1 MTASLVEAH
10 NSFLDTEVTTAGSA
24 SSSGSGARAALF
36 AGPLP
41 SMAFGTTS
49 GVRRV
54 VQWTEQLE
62 LITTT
67 PAVGPSAAPMSV
79 TDEVRRL
86 RDQICSHGLTRQDVA
101 RAIGVDRRS
110 LSAWVS
116 GEMRPA
122 PERLGALHLLARL
135 VRLISS
141 EQPGRVRD
149 IMVARR
155 SGTALIDRVAS
166 EGAHVLET
174 WRAATR
180 PEATVTLGSASEC
193 TREPIWAAASRAA
206 AEGRLRPPTWE
217 RTVRPASTYEM
228 DLKEASVLAEPE
240 TKVRRRGYK

>member
-1 MTASLVEAH
+1 MTASLVESH
-10 NSFLDTEVTTAGSA
+10 NPFLDTEVTTAGST
-24 SSSGSGARAALF
+24 SPRSSGARAALL

-41 SMAFGTTS
+41 SIAFGTTS
-49 GVRRV
+49 GAPGV
-54 VQWTEQLE
+54 VQWAEQFE

-67 PAVGPSAAPMSV
+67 PAVGPSAPVLGV
-79 TDEVRRL
+79 TDEVRTL

-116 GEMRPA
+116 GEMRPG

-135 VRLISS
+135 VRLIAS

-155 SGTALIDRVAS
+155 GGTAVIDRVAN
-166 EGAHVLET
+166 EGARVLET
-174 WRAATR
+174 WRAAAR
-180 PEATVTLGSASEC
+180 PEATVTLRSASA
-193 TREPIWAAASRAA
+193 RPHEPIWAAASRAA

-217 RTVRPASTYEM
+217 RTVRPAATYEM
-228 DLKEASVLAEPE
+228 DLKEASAFAEPE
-240 TKVRRRGYK
+240 TSLRRRGYK